1 MEGSLIGLTAH
12 ARTIVPLLGGP
23 SPIALAKVEARGG
36 FGAPIKRLFVLV
48 TASLMFV
55 GHALAAAIG
64 DPAAPLN
71 IATWVQGDP
80 VDLAAVK
87 GEKIVV
93 VEFWATWCGPCRT
106 SIPHLTELQKKF
118 ADRGVVFV
126 GVTDEDE
133 ATVRPFVSQMGDKM
147 AYTVAIDN
155 NRQTSDGYMK
165 AYGQNGIPCAFI
177 VDREGRIAWVG
188 HPMADLEK
196 QLDQLAS
203 APVTVKPETKKRQ
216 ESQRKLREF
225 TEAAARGDDS
235 ARLDKL
241 AAELTALD
249 QELGGIEPGQKLN
262 AAELRKSVRF
272 QSLMRDYQRA
282 VAAGK
287 PATELAAIEQQ
298 AAPLAPKG
306 FKFEDYRGDFS
317 LQRTFQ
323 EYYRAVTST
332 ADAGKVD
339 SLTQKLELADSRDVT
354 LQTEIAWTLLT
365 DENIKTRNLK
375 LALKFARAAYDAD
388 GGKSVDVLE
397 TYARALFANHRPDEA
412 IQQQTRAIALAPD
425 AARQQEL
432 KTTLKEY
439 QSAALK
445 K

>member
-1 MEGSLIGLTAH
+1 MKTLAC
-12 ARTIVPLLGGP
+12 ALLACGTLLLP
-23 SPIALAKVEARGG
+23 AK
-36 FGAPIKRLFVLV
+36 I
-48 TASLMFV
+48 
-55 GHALAAAIG
+55 HAAAIG

-126 GVTDEDE
+126 GISDEDE
-133 ATVRPFVSQMGDKM
+133 ATVRPFVSQMGGKM

-165 AYGQNGIPCAFI
+165 AYGQNGIPCAFV

-188 HPMADLEK
+188 HPMAELEATLEK
-196 QLDQLAS
+196 FAS
-203 APVTVKPETKKRQ
+203 APVVESPEAKQRK
-216 ESQRKLREF
+216 EAQRKLREF
-225 TEAAARGDDS
+225 TELAARGEDF
-235 ARLDKL
+235 ARLDRL
-241 AAELTALD
+241 AIELTALD
-249 QELGGIEPGQKLN
+249 KALGGIDPGRKLDTT
-262 AAELRKSVRF
+262 ELRKSVRF
-272 QSLMRDYQRA
+272 QNLMRDYQRA

-287 PATELAAIEQQ
+287 SETELAALEKE

-306 FKFEDYRGDFS
+306 FKFEDYRGNFS

-323 EYYRAVTST
+323 EYYRVVTGKD
-332 ADAGKVD
+332 DATKLAL
-339 SLTQKLELADSRDVT
+339 LTQKLELADSRDVA

-365 DENIKTRNLK
+365 DESIKTRNSK
-375 LALKFARAAYDAD
+375 LALKFAQSAFDGD

-397 TYARALFANHRPDEA
+397 TYARALFANQRTDDA
-412 IQQQTRAIALAPD
+412 IQQQTRALELAHD
-425 AARQQEL
+425 ASRQQDL
-432 KTTLKEY
+432 KAKLKEY

-445 K
+445 N